1 MEIHI
6 CSAHLCTCR
15 MRRGR
20 GPKPQTK
27 ETAILMLADI
37 IEATSR
43 SMTDQSPE
51 AIADMIHK
59 TIHGRF
65 DEGQFSECDLSIR
78 ELFKL
83 EKEFLHSLDG
93 TFHTRVKYP
102 GQK

>member
-1 MEIHI
+1 MNE
-6 CSAHLCTCR
+6 ADFR
-15 MRRGR
+15 YK

-43 SMTDQSPE
+43 SMTDQNQESL
-51 AIADMIHK
+51 ADMIHN
-59 TIHGRF
+59 TIQGRF
-65 DEGQFSECDLSIR
+65 NEGQFSECDLSIK

-83 EKEFLHSLDG
+83 EKAFLHSLDG